1 MPSLFLLKYCNLNQV
16 ILTDKLNSNPRLTKL
31 IDEALKLNGIS
42 QDNRFNVKNLNWTN
56 FDTDE
61 LDQLPKLD
69 FLIGSDVFFDGK
81 C

>member
-1 MPSLFLLKYCNLNQV
+1 LNQV